1 NHAHMFDTIQQ
12 HSFKASH
19 LKRLKLITKT
29 FQRGDQIA
37 IEIGSWI
44 YRNVSRA
51 ADSDMHHFTHAI
63 GKPQGT
69 RFRYAR
75 ESASEVGVVLHRH
88 EAIQGEHSDGCIETR
103 LIACLLIDAAA

>member
-1 NHAHMFDTIQQ
+1 
-12 HSFKASH
+12 
-19 LKRLKLITKT
+19 
-29 FQRGDQIA
+29 
-37 IEIGSWI
+37 
-44 YRNVSRA
+44 
-51 ADSDMHHFTHAI
+51 MHHFTHAI

-103 LIACLLIDAAA
+103 LIACLLIDAAAGRHWVDYTLDAQRFG